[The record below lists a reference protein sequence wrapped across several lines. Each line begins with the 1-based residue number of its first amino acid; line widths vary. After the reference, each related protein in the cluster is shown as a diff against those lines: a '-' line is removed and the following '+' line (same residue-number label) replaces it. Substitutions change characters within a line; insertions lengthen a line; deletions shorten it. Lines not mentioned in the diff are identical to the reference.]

1 MELFQL
7 RSFYEVARSGSFS
20 KAAENLCITQPA
32 LSRQIVILEK
42 TVGISL
48 FNRHNRGVNLTDA
61 GRRLFEY
68 AEDVLK
74 LLDKASKSLK
84 EMQNLESG
92 QLKIGARTPIGN
104 YLLPTWLAKF
114 LNLHPGVDV
123 CLQVG
128 NSDTIIEQLV
138 DGLFDFAFVAGFSST
153 PGLCIEPL
161 LEDEILF
168 LVGPDHPLAK
178 AESLLQPDLAKEVL
192 IFRESGSATKQ
203 AVDSL
208 LSQTGIQPARVIT
221 LGNTEAVKRAVIAG
235 MGVTFLSKHTV
246 TLELKTG
253 LLFAPDI
260 PDLRVKRQFLSIY
273 PKGVRL
279 SPAALSFLAHVKK
292 SVATPTDLFADL
304 PIT

>member
-7 RSFYEVARSGSFS
+7 RSFHEVARSGSLS

-32 LSRQIVILEK
+32 LSRQITALEK

-48 FNRHNRGVNLTDA
+48 FNRHNRGVNLTEA
-61 GRRLFEY
+61 GRRLYEY

-74 LLDKASKSLK
+74 LVDRAGKTLR

-92 QLKIGARTPIGN
+92 QLKIGASTTIGN

-114 LNLHPGVDV
+114 LKSHPGVDV

-128 NSDTIIEQLV
+128 NSETIIEQLV
-138 DGLFDFAFVAGFSST
+138 DGLFDLAFVAGFSGS

-168 LVGPDHPLAK
+168 LVGPSHPLAK
-178 AESLLQPDLAKEVL
+178 ADSFLQLDLAKEVL
-192 IFRESGSATKQ
+192 IFREPGSATKQ

-235 MGVTFLSKHTV
+235 MGVTFLSRRTV
-246 TLELKTG
+246 TLELKSG
-253 LLFAPDI
+253 LLLAPGI
-260 PDLRVKRQFLSIY
+260 PGLRVKRHFLSIY
-273 PKGVRL
+273 PKGLRL
-279 SPAALSFLAHVKK
+279 SPAALAFLSHVKK
-292 SVATPTDLFADL
+292 SIGS
-304 PIT
+304 ITA

>member
-92 QLKIGARTPIGN
+92 QLKIGASTTIGN

>member
-92 QLKIGARTPIGN
+92 QLKIGASTTIGN

-114 LNLHPGVDV
+114 LYLHPSIDV